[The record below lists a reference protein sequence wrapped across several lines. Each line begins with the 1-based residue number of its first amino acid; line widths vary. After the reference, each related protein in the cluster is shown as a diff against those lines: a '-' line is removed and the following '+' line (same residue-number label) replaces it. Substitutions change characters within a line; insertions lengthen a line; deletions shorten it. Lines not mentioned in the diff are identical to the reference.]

1 MARNVRRVVDTLGR
15 RLPRGW
21 GDAGRQIG
29 LIALANLCYETV
41 RGIAEGRTSTAFAN
55 AERII
60 DVEQA
65 TGTYFEPGLQS
76 SLLSEGWLID
86 FANWGYM
93 NSHFVV
99 TTAFLAWMYLFRND
113 AFYFVRN
120 MMMVAMGLALVGY
133 ALYPTAPPRFFP
145 EEGFVDT
152 IETFVGVGQNSSL
165 VELFIN
171 PYAAVPSMHVAFAL
185 MIGVSGVLVCRSIA
199 ARIAWA
205 IYPAFVTFVVLVT
218 ANHFWLDAAAGALVA
233 AVAALAARY
242 VLARVGPGAWSW
254 RPLAGEAEAARA

>member
-1 MARNVRRVVDTLGR
+1 MPAVKRLIDGIGR

-21 GDAGRQIG
+21 GDAGRQLG
-29 LIALANLCYETV
+29 LIVLANLCYETV
-41 RGIAEGRTSTAFAN
+41 RGIAEGREATAFAN
-55 AERII
+55 GERII
-60 DVEQA
+60 DIEQA

-76 SLLSEGWLID
+76 SLLDNGWLID

-99 TTAFLAWMYLFRND
+99 TTAFLAWIYLFRNE

-133 ALYPTAPPRFFP
+133 TLYPTAPPRFFP

-152 IETFVGVGQNSSL
+152 IEAFVGVGQNSSL

-185 MIGVSGVLVCRSIA
+185 MIGCAGAKVCHHLA
-199 ARIAWA
+199 AKTLWA
-205 IYPAFVTFVVLVT
+205 IYPAFVTFVVIVT
-218 ANHFWLDAAAGALVA
+218 GNHFWLDAAAGALVA
-233 AVAALAARY
+233 GLSALIAQRL
-242 VLARVGPGAWSW
+242 LARVGPPIWSW
-254 RPLAGEAEAARA
+254 RAAGEAVA